1 MEVVVSQ
8 FLVYS
13 ELMKLFNE
21 RELSFKK
28 VESAHPKVEEP
39 IEFYKRPEMTGRSN
53 LYDTLKFANSDNHF
67 FDVRVDS
74 GTIFNSMIA
83 TTCGFSGKI
92 VIHVESLE

>member
-53 LYDTLKFANSDNHF
+53 LYDALKFTNSDSNF
-67 FDVRVDS
+67 FNVRVNS
-74 GTIFNSMIA
+74 GTIFNGLIA
-83 TTCGFSGKI
+83 TPHGFDRRI
-92 VIHVESLE
+92 VIHNEFLE